1 MGTYPVGDRLNHEE
15 SSSRSEVQSEKRCC
29 QKPVRFIRLN
39 LILPGTYLTRKCW
52 NDWLNK
58 LSYLF
63 SWVNDGT
70 AIISRAGKETKNEL
84 KRRLLVETR

>member
-15 SSSRSEVQSEKRCC
+15 SSSISKVQSEKRCC

-39 LILPGTYLTRKCW
+39 LILPGIYLTRKCR

-58 LSYLF
+58 LGYLF
-63 SWVNDGT
+63 SWVNVGK
-70 AIISRAGKETKNEL
+70 AVIVSVGKETENEL
-84 KRRLLVETR
+84 KR